1 MALRVGC
8 LMVLGA
14 WLSVL
19 ACAGLDA
26 SPMDDAGPEE
36 VDGGAAVDGGADAGE
51 AADASASPDVLLV
64 GHFATA
70 AVAMEAPAVYHL
82 AVEAGDVLRL
92 SVFTVRGDLRPAA
105 YLSLAG
111 AAIEPDAYE
120 VDDRQVV
127 LDYLLTQGGDYR
139 VEVRPHQG
147 MGVGTF
153 LLRTECT
160 GGPCAARV
168 PPDVPLRVLALNDL
182 HGYLEPPSASTG
194 GAAWL
199 AAHVRALEAEVE
211 HHLFVSAGDLVGGSP
226 FLSARF
232 HDEPTIEAANLMG
245 LDIAAVGNHE
255 FDEGPEELLRLVE
268 GGCHPVDGCQD
279 GTPFEGAEF
288 EVLAA
293 NVQTTAG
300 MALLPSVAVRV
311 FGGLPVGVIGM
322 TLEGTP
328 WTTVASQVEDLV
340 FEDEVATVNALVPE
354 LQAMGVEAIVVVV
367 HQGGVQ
373 QGGANECTNFSG
385 AIRGIASMVDDGV
398 DAVIS
403 GHTHATYNCVISGK
417 AVTSAGSAGRW
428 LSTLDFT
435 LGGASRDAT
444 LLEARN
450 RAVDHGLDPDP
461 AVAALVARYRALV
474 DDEQDLV
481 VGTLAEALT
490 RRTDD
495 ADQSTL
501 GLAIADSQLYATQ
514 ASSGA
519 QIAFMNRAGMRADLP
534 AGPITYG
541 QAFEAQPFGNAL
553 ITLTLTGQQLQDL
566 LDDQFAFG
574 NFTVLQPSASLRY
587 RIQPVAPGS
596 SFVRVVPGS
605 VTVLG
610 LPLDLAAE
618 YRVTANR
625 YIADGGDG
633 HSTFTLGT
641 ERVEGG
647 NDVDAFVDYLSASE
661 SPFPAP
667 ALDRITFQ

>member
-1 MALRVGC
+1 MGPSRVGRLVALGVC
-8 LMVLGA
+8 LA
-14 WLSVL
+14 AA
-19 ACAGLDA
+19 ACGE
-26 SPMDDAGPEE
+26 AGP
-36 VDGGAAVDGGADAGE
+36 AVDGGLQPDGGTPPDAGADLDSGAE
-51 AADASASPDVLLV
+51 PDASAPIADLLL
-64 GHFATA
+64 GQFATA
-70 AVAMEAPAVYHL
+70 AAPATYHL
-82 AVEAGDVLRL
+82 RLEPGDAVRL
-92 SVFTVRGDLRPAA
+92 SVFTLRGDLRPAA
-105 YLSLAG
+105 YLSRAG
-111 AAIEPDAYE
+111 TTIEPDTYE
-120 VDDRQVV
+120 VDNRRVV
-127 LDYLLTQGGDYR
+127 LDYLVADGGDYE

-147 MGVGTF
+147 MGAGTF

-160 GGPCAARV
+160 GGSCVARGA
-168 PPDVPLRVLALNDL
+168 PPDVALRLLAINDL
-182 HGYLEPPSASTG
+182 HGYLEPPSASAG

-199 AAHVRALEAEVE
+199 AAHVRALEAEAE

-245 LDIAAVGNHE
+245 LDVAAVGNHE

-340 FEDEVATVNALVPE
+340 FEDEVATVNALVPG

-373 QGGANECTNFSG
+373 GGGANECSNFSG

-610 LPLDLAAE
+610 LPLNLAAE